1 MSLFTVIPQGPF
13 VSQATENNCPY
24 RRVVGF
30 RSFQAIHNH
39 IGSGAGNPV
48 THTFDLDRDVGYHS
62 KQHIL
67 NYCNYLSFVHL
78 RWRLELE
85 C

>member
-1 MSLFTVIPQGPF
+1 MTSPHEKEPCGVNFLRSDTLTMRVTGVKLTVFFCSAIVIMSLFTVIPQGPF

-39 IGSGAGNPV
+39 
-48 THTFDLDRDVGYHS
+48 R
-62 KQHIL
+62 
-67 NYCNYLSFVHL
+67 
-78 RWRLELE
+78 
-85 C
+85 